1 MPAYAQHHQK
11 RQIFH
16 AAMTVC
22 PSCLSL
28 PMQITEVQPHWD
40 LARVDFVYECPA
52 CCTEVRETVAKH

>member
-1 MPAYAQHHQK
+1 MPAYAQHHEK

-28 PMQITEVQPHWD
+28 PMQIIEVQPHWD